1 MPQLESYA
9 RRGGR
14 DTAGGPTNME
24 ELHSPACCMF
34 PSPHA
39 YPIYKVRG
47 FDFQSV
53 TVPLRVGFKWR
64 TEVTSI
70 ILMPQTCDWRVC
82 FRRRRKRKAAKH
94 QQNCTECNA

>member
-1 MPQLESYA
+1 MPQLESHA

-14 DTAGGPTNME
+14 DTTGRPTYVE
-24 ELHSPACCMF
+24 ELEGPACYLF

-39 YPIYKVRG
+39 HPVYKIGG

-64 TEVTSI
+64 TEVTGI
-70 ILMPQTCDWRVC
+70 KLMP
-82 FRRRRKRKAAKH
+82 
-94 QQNCTECNA
+94 